1 MYVDR
6 NALCLSRPQGKSLD
20 FHGKICYTKPIQT
33 KKGTHSMSHIKL
45 IIFDLDGTLAD
56 TIDGITEGINR
67 TVAAEGYPTHTRESV
82 LGFVNYGVRQYIEEA
97 LPADVRQD
105 YDTVTRLMGEYNRHY
120 ADTYT
125 MTRAFDGVTELLSEL
140 KDACLLAMNSNK
152 QDEFVKVLGKQLFPE
167 GLFCAAEGF
176 RDDRPAK
183 PHPAMAHAIMEV
195 ASERLG
201 VTLTPDQCIYVG
213 DSDVDYYTAV
223 NAGMHPVSVSWGYR
237 SHEFLTA
244 LGDQPVAATVEE
256 LRDILARMGVGYEI

>member
-1 MYVDR
+1 
-6 NALCLSRPQGKSLD
+6 
-20 FHGKICYTKPIQT
+20 
-33 KKGTHSMSHIKL
+33 MSHIKL

-67 TVAAEGYPTHTRESV
+67 VMSAEGYPTHTREDV
-82 LGFVNYGVRQYIEEA
+82 LGFVNYGVRRYIEEA
-97 LPADVRQD
+97 VPASVRED

-120 ADTYT
+120 AHTYT
-125 MTRAFDGVTELLSEL
+125 QTVAYEGIAGLLARL
-140 KDACLLAMNSNK
+140 QGRYLLAMNSNK
-152 QDEFVKVLGKQLFPE
+152 QDEFVKVLGEQLFSE

-183 PHPAMAHAIMEV
+183 PHPAMAHAIMEI
-195 ASERLG
+195 ASGVLG
-201 VTLTPDQCIYVG
+201 QPLTPEECVYVG

-244 LGDQPVAATVEE
+244 LGDQPVAATVAELEE
-256 LRDILARMGVGYEI
+256 ILNRLDS

>member
-1 MYVDR
+1 
-6 NALCLSRPQGKSLD
+6 
-20 FHGKICYTKPIQT
+20 
-33 KKGTHSMSHIKL
+33 MSHIKL

-67 TVAAEGYPTHTRESV
+67 VMSAEGYPTHTREDV
-82 LGFVNYGVRQYIEEA
+82 LGFVNYGVRRYIEEA
-97 LPADVRQD
+97 VPASVRED

-120 ADTYT
+120 AHTYT
-125 MTRAFDGVTELLSEL
+125 QTVAYEGIAGLLARL
-140 KDACLLAMNSNK
+140 QGRYLLAMNSNK
-152 QDEFVKVLGKQLFPE
+152 QDEFVKVLGEQLFPE

-183 PHPAMAHAIMEV
+183 PHPAMAHAIMAV

-201 VTLTPDQCIYVG
+201 QPLTPEECVYVG

-244 LGDQPVAATVEE
+244 LGDQPVASTVAELEE
-256 LRDILARMGVGYEI
+256 ILNRLDS

>member
-1 MYVDR
+1 
-6 NALCLSRPQGKSLD
+6 
-20 FHGKICYTKPIQT
+20 
-33 KKGTHSMSHIKL
+33 MSHIKL

-67 TVAAEGYPTHTRESV
+67 VMSAEGYPTHTREDV
-82 LGFVNYGVRQYIEEA
+82 LGFVNYGVRRYIEEA
-97 LPADVRQD
+97 VPASVRED

-120 ADTYT
+120 AYTYT
-125 MTRAFDGVTELLSEL
+125 QTVAYEGIAGLLARL
-140 KDACLLAMNSNK
+140 QGRYLLAMNSNK
-152 QDEFVKVLGKQLFPE
+152 QDEFVKVLGEQLFPE

-183 PHPAMAHAIMEV
+183 PHPAMAHAIMAV

-201 VTLTPDQCIYVG
+201 QPLTPEECVYVG

-244 LGDQPVAATVEE
+244 LGDQPVASTVAELEE
-256 LRDILARMGVGYEI
+256 ILNRLDS